1 MKGEFMSDVEIE
13 VEDNEI
19 VSAEL
24 LEKVKALRSTLLDF
38 KEYDPTGYILSRFVL
53 KNYELSDSEFLE
65 KFEDDQKTREET
77 RKKEEHRKNNV
88 LSDVDG
94 WSEEDKQNLLIRLTG
109 NGTVNT
115 INDVKNEVK

>member
-1 MKGEFMSDVEIE
+1 MKGEFMSYVEIDVEGNE
-13 VEDNEI
+13 V

-38 KEYDPTGYILSRFVL
+38 KEYDPTGYILNRFVL
-53 KNYELSDSEFLE
+53 KNYELGDSEFLE
-65 KFEDDQKTREET
+65 KFKDDQATREET

-115 INDVKNEVK
+115 INDVKNEVQ

>member
-1 MKGEFMSDVEIE
+1 MSDVEIE

>member
-1 MKGEFMSDVEIE
+1 MSDVET
-13 VEDNEI
+13 VDNENEV
-19 VSAEL
+19 VSSEL
-24 LEKVKALRSTLLDF
+24 LAKVKELRSTLLDF
-38 KEYDPTGYILSRFVL
+38 KAYDPTGYILSRFIL

-65 KFEDDQKTREET
+65 KFQDDQTTREET

-88 LSDVDG
+88 LTDVDG

-115 INDVKNEVK
+115 INDVKNEVQ